1 MNGILDTQTLRTMRE
16 AKGWDQATL
25 AREAGVDQSVISRLE
40 RGIQGDLRASVLI
53 SLARAFQAPV
63 DSLLATPYP
72 YEPAT
77 LLPELARVVA
87 DLAQL
92 EEAQQRHVAGIL
104 RAYISGL
111 PSGEHENL

>member
-1 MNGILDTQTLRTMRE
+1 MNGILDTQTLRTLRE

-25 AREAGVDQSVISRLE
+25 ARIAGVDQSVVSRLE

-53 SLARAFQAPV
+53 GLARAFQTPV

-87 DLAQL
+87 DLAL
-92 EEAQQRHVAGIL
+92 LDEEQQRHVAGIL

-111 PSGEHENL
+111 PKREQENS

>member
-1 MNGILDTQTLRTMRE
+1 MNGILDTHTLRTMRE

-40 RGIQGDLRASVLI
+40 RGIQGDLRA
-53 SLARAFQAPV
+53 
-63 DSLLATPYP
+63 LLATPYP

-77 LLPELARVVA
+77 LSPELARVVA

-92 EEAQQRHVAGIL
+92 EESQQRHVAGIL
-104 RAYISGL
+104 RAYILGL
-111 PSGEHENL
+111 PQRQGENPS